1 LTSHQDKKMEAKA
14 IARYIR
20 VSPQK
25 ARLVADNI
33 KGRPVEEAMNILKFT
48 PKKAAQLIGKV
59 LHSAV
64 ANAEQISGVD
74 IDTLT
79 VKQVIINPGPSWKR
93 LLTRSMG
100 RANRIVKRTSHITVV
115 VAES

>member
-1 LTSHQDKKMEAKA
+1 MEAKA

-74 IDTLT
+74 IDTLPDDVARIEKYDIT
-79 VKQVIINPGPSWKR
+79 TGWVSTPS
-93 LLTRSMG
+93 
-100 RANRIVKRTSHITVV
+100 
-115 VAES
+115 